1 MSKKLFKR
9 LMATKTAELRKWAS
23 RYNLTFKTTSEI
35 ERENAEREKEQKR
48 LERERGRAEDNGR
61 HGGGRGKR
69 NFKTQRNA

>member
-35 ERENAEREKEQKR
+35 ERENTEREKERKR
-48 LERERGRAEDNGR
+48 LERERSRTEGNGR
-61 HGGGRGKR
+61 YGGVRGKR
-69 NFKTQRNA
+69 NLKSRRDA

>member
-35 ERENAEREKEQKR
+35 EREKAAREREQDR
-48 LERERGRAEDNGR
+48 LNRQRRDSSNDTMGHN
-61 HGGGRGKR
+61 KR
-69 NFKTQRNA
+69 NNRHRRNA

>member
-35 ERENAEREKEQKR
+35 ERENAAHEKEQKR
-48 LERERGRAEDNGR
+48 LERERSRTEGNGR
-61 HGGGRGKR
+61 YGGGRGKR
-69 NFKTQRNA
+69 NFKL